1 MLGESAEG
9 KKEVL
14 TQIKDKVRRQ
24 EEMVGDSI
32 ISAAMKVYPN
42 KPHHLKDVHQ
52 VLRENKIPFAGV
64 ATEGELGEKLLEQLV
79 EKEVQVNRQQTLER
93 LNREEAQ
100 LKAFYAQLNRELS
113 ETKGSILDNPK
124 AF

>member
-42 KPHHLKDVHQ
+42 KPHHLKDVHH
-52 VLRENKIPFAGV
+52 VLRENKIPFAEV
-64 ATEGELGEKLLEQLV
+64 AAEGELGEKLLEQLV
-79 EKEVQVNRQQTLER
+79 EKEVRVNRQQTLET

-100 LKAFYAQLNRELS
+100 LKALYAQLNRELS